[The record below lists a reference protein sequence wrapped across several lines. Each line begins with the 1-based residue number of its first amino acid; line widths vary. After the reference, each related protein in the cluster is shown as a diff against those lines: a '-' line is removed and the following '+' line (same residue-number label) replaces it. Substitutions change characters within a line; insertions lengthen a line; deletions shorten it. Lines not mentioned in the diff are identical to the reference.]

1 MVLRWIVNVGLL
13 AIPIGA
19 TVGVLMGIESHRQA
33 TGQAP
38 LFAGGGDGDGA
49 GGGGPSGGG
58 GGTVSGGNNGITI
71 SQYCQ
76 QFYGIEPQ
84 SKGVEYTCKWTQHN
98 IQHTQQFFLSFCR

>member
-1 MVLRWIVNVGLL
+1 MVMRWIINAGLL

-38 LFAGGGDGDGA
+38 LFAGGGDGDGGGDV
-49 GGGGPSGGG
+49 GGGGPSGGI
-58 GGTVSGGNNGITI
+58 VSGGSNGITI

-76 QFYGIEPQ
+76 QFYGIQPQ
-84 SKGVEYTCKWTQHN
+84 SKGVEYTCK
-98 IQHTQQFFLSFCR
+98 